1 MAGDDAIDPPSPS
14 CWLPLHCQLSLVL
27 DEAGDILVG
36 GGGQVDGIFFQP
48 DTHTGRAGLGHQ
60 PQSSTKGRHWVEGVQ
75 GETSFLPLTGDDVSA
90 RGHGADEDVLKV
102 VNIRQFE

>member
-1 MAGDDAIDPPSPS
+1 M
-14 CWLPLHCQLSLVL
+14 
-27 DEAGDILVG
+27 
-36 GGGQVDGIFFQP
+36 DGILFQP
-48 DTHTGRAGLGHQ
+48 DTHTCRAGLGCQ
-60 PQSSTKGRHWVEGVQ
+60 PRSSTKGRHPVKGVQ